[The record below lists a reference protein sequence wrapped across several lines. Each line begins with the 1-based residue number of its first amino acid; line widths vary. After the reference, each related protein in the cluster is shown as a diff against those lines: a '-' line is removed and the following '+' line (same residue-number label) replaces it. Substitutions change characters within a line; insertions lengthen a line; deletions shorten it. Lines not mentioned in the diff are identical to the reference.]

1 MPAENEQGYDRRR
14 GPRDRTLRVGDRE
27 REAVAAIL
35 RQQHVEGRLDTVEF
49 QERLERCL
57 AAKTYRELDQLT
69 ADFPSQETEQGRGA
83 RARAWPSWPLA
94 PLPLAVIPL
103 AVIAAIV
110 LSGGH
115 LFWLVFPVFFFL
127 VARPLLWRSI
137 GRHRGYGF
145 RGCGPRSSTR
155 TETPL

>member
-27 REAVAAIL
+27 REAVGAIL
-35 RQQHVEGRLDTVEF
+35 RQQHVEGRLDAVEF
-49 QERLERCL
+49 QERLDRCL
-57 AAKTYRELDQLT
+57 AAKTYRDLDDLI
-69 ADFPSQETEQGRGA
+69 ADFPSHDAGQARDGRPS
-83 RARAWPSWPLA
+83 AWPPWRLA
-94 PLPLAVIPL
+94 PIPL
-103 AVIAAIV
+103 ALIPLALVAAIV

-127 VARPLLWRSI
+127 VARPLLWPSM

-155 TETPL
+155 TETLL